1 MYTDGGRGELL
12 RDRPAAGRVGLVT
25 RLLLDALDI
34 TSDDALDTARA
45 PSIPDVR
52 ILDCGG
58 GSGAYAVP
66 LALAG
71 CDVTVVDISADAL
84 ATLRRRADEAGVPAR
99 VHGLS
104 GDVERLGDSIDG
116 DRFDAVLAH
125 GVLDAVD
132 AVPATFSALVA
143 ATRPDGLLSLLVAN
157 PLAAVLARAVVGE
170 PAQALAELRALD
182 SGRAE
187 VDPDAVVALCDGAGL
202 RVVARHGIGFF
213 SDLVPGASLDTPGA
227 RQALAELDAATA
239 GRPPFADLAARIHL
253 LARRPPIE

>member
-1 MYTDGGRGELL
+1 MHTDGGRA
-12 RDRPAAGRVGLVT
+12 DPTRPAAGRVALVIG
-25 RLLLDALDI
+25 LLLEALERGPG
-34 TSDDALDTARA
+34 AGAA
-45 PSIPDVR
+45 PAVSV
-52 ILDCGG
+52 LDCGG

-71 CDVTVVDISADAL
+71 CEVTVVDISADAL
-84 ATLRRRADEAGVPAR
+84 ATLRRRADEADVSA
-99 VHGLS
+99 VVTGLS
-104 GDVERLGDSIDG
+104 GDVERLGDTVEG
-116 DRFDAVLAH
+116 RQFDAVLAH

-132 AVPATFSALVA
+132 AVTPTFDALVA
-143 ATRPDGLLSLLVAN
+143 ATRPGGLLSLLVAN

-182 SGRAE
+182 SGRPE
-187 VDPDAVVALCDGAGL
+187 VDPDAVAALCERAGL

-227 RQALAELDAATA
+227 RQALAELDAAAA

-253 LARRPPIE
+253 LARRPAT